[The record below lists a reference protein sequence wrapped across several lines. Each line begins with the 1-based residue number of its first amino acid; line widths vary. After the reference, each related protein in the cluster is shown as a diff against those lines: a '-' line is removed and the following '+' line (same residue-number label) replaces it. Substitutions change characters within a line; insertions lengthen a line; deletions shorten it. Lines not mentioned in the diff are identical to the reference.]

1 MELMTLWLTRVLFIK
16 NYCNTGERDVG
27 TNETPSGITTPT
39 AFGYAERQNNRDRV
53 P

>member
-1 MELMTLWLTRVLFIK
+1 VTTYGINESMANEVLFIK

-39 AFGYAERQNNRDRV
+39 VSGMPSAKQ
-53 P
+53 